1 MSDLLKKIAADQLAA
16 RKAGDKT
23 AAAVLTTLLGEAS
36 KLTAEDHKKGVT
48 EVTDGRVIATVK
60 SFTANVEQT
69 LAVAPADRKADLQR
83 ELEVLAVYIP
93 AQLSEDDLNRIIGA
107 WKASGMNLGQIMG
120 KLKADYEGQYDG
132 KLASSIAKG

>member
-23 AAAVLTTLLGEAS
+23 ATAVLTTLLGEAS

-69 LAVAPADRKADLQR
+69 LALAPNDRKADLQR
-83 ELEVLAVYIP
+83 ELEVLAAYVP
-93 AQLSEDDLNRIIGA
+93 TRLSEDDLNRIIGNY
-107 WKASGMNLGQIMG
+107 KAEGMNLGQIMG